1 MIFISSQTA
10 SNAASIEFTT
20 GIDSTYNEYVFIFT
34 RINPATDQANFTF
47 QCSTDGGSNYDVAL
61 TSTYF
66 NAYHYEADT
75 GANLGYYSGFDQ
87 QNGTS
92 YQPLNDHQGNDA
104 DQCCAGMLHLF
115 NPSSVTYVK
124 HFYTTNN
131 ESGYDEYSQ
140 ENFMAG
146 FFNTSSAITAIS
158 FKMSSGN
165 LDGTIAM
172 YGTG

>member
-1 MIFISSQTA
+1 
-10 SNAASIEFTT
+10 
-20 GIDSTYNEYVFIFT
+20 
-34 RINPATDQANFTF
+34 
-47 QCSTDGGSNYDVAL
+47 
-61 TSTYF
+61 
-66 NAYHYEADT
+66 
-75 GANLGYYSGFDQ
+75 
-87 QNGTS
+87 
-92 YQPLNDHQGNDA
+92 
-104 DQCCAGMLHLF
+104 MLHLF